1 MTGYLHFPPNPFAR
15 IVHRNEVIR
24 TEECWELFDEVKAL
38 DEEVERLEKELDLV
52 SGGWAVRVAYRNEL
66 LDEIKALK
74 DVVAQRDAEVDQLHI
89 RLAAWEERR
98 TTGGPDRGYT
108 DRWANKFS
116 GQPPP
121 AHPFTKDA
129 P

>member
-1 MTGYLHFPPNPFAR
+1 VSSVDRVAESWTRALGL
-15 IVHRNEVIR
+15 VIDR
-24 TEECWELFDEVKAL
+24 TVECFELVDEVKAL

-74 DVVAQRDAEVDQLHI
+74 DVVAQRDAEIEVVREQLALEI
-89 RLAAWEERR
+89 SRR
-98 TTGGPDRGYT
+98 CLGGTPPAST
-108 DRWANKFS
+108 PLWANKFA

-121 AHPFTKDA
+121 AHPFTKDSA
-129 P
+129 